1 MVQGRSKALILSII
15 AHFAIIVSL
24 MYSTQNVHLVPPT
37 IESAKPVKSYLYTPP
52 KSKPVLQESKPVAL
66 ESKQVLEQTK
76 EVLEISQ
83 TQDEVKATEN
93 NQGASVS
100 PQQNKQSDRDSL
112 SRVDDAISLTE
123 EPLASP
129 HQQLT
134 NGRVLTSAQGN
145 QSISINPMKQ
155 LENMRKSIDAAI
167 VESELAEH
175 FQHRSLSNMHPNPTP
190 VPKSVSPLTQDQVR
204 AKNTQQLDSSL
215 SITKT
220 DNGACIITEDLS
232 KVGIEGVTATSWA
245 RCGTTK
251 MERMF
256 SEHMKKVREKH
267 FPASR

>member
-1 MVQGRSKALILSII
+1 
-15 AHFAIIVSL
+15 

-37 IESAKPVKSYLYTPP
+37 TESAKPVKSYLYTPP
-52 KSKPVLQESKPVAL
+52 KSKPVMQESKPVAL

-83 TQDEVKATEN
+83 TQAEVKATEN

-112 SRVDDAISLTE
+112 SRVDDAISLTGN
-123 EPLASP
+123 PLAHP
-129 HQQLT
+129 NKLTNEQVINQQLA
-134 NGRVLTSAQGN
+134 NGKVLASDQRN

-175 FQHRSLSNMHPNPTP
+175 FQHRSVSSMHPNPAS
-190 VPKSVSPLTQDQVR
+190 VPKSVVPLTQEQVR
-204 AKNTQQLDSSL
+204 ARNTQQLDSSL

-220 DNGACIITEDLS
+220 GDGSCIITEDLS

-245 RCGTTK
+245 GCGTTK